1 MTVTLL
7 SPTIERQIIKR
18 EDYATILPGYL
29 VPIVSNFEQVTKV
42 TITPRKTA
50 ASDVTRVSIIAGANM
65 RTETLF
71 LENGGRVPTTAP
83 VQGEDDLRPIIHY
96 YYGTG
101 TQQLQIK
108 VVNDQTN
115 WIDFSLTF

>member
-7 SPTIERQIIKR
+7 PPTIDR
-18 EDYATILPGYL
+18 EVITREQYASVLPGYL
-29 VPIVSNFEQVTKV
+29 VSIVSNFDHVYKV
-42 TITPRKTA
+42 TITPHKTPTSGIA
-50 ASDVTRVSIIAGANM
+50 RVSIIAAANM
-65 RTETLF
+65 RTSTLF

-83 VQGEDDLRPIIHY
+83 PQGEDDLRPIIHY

-108 VVNDQTN
+108 LVNDHTI
-115 WIDFSLTF
+115 WKDFSLTF